1 MATAISH
8 QYDRQVLRERVQ
20 GAFVVPVRVG
30 HLTHAVVYG
39 ITRTPHRLGDRVLDA
54 AGASISR
61 LAHELAVEIDV
72 ARRLDVIDA
81 ERRRLAHPT
90 HTPDPRE
97 IREELLSIADT
108 TSDPSVRDRLLLIYH
123 RLAPSGPS
131 SPSATLPL
139 TRRERDV
146 LELIALGMTNNEV
159 ADRLS
164 LTPTTVKSYLKHAM
178 RKLGTRIPR
187 RDDPDRAPHRAHP
200 IDKDAGAESGACHGH
215 PDRASLRAQLGTTTT
230 RPGRSGTDS
239 RTSATTAPAP
249 VPSPMTP
256 DGRFSQ
262 ERPPAIG
269 GRPGCLLVRR
279 SGESAGL
286 PDTTRRPR

>member
-1 MATAISH
+1 MSH
-8 QYDRQVLRERVQ
+8 QDGRQVLRERIQ
-20 GAFVVPVRVG
+20 GAFAVPVRVG

-39 ITRTPHRLGDRVLDA
+39 ITRTPHPLGDRVLDA
-54 AGASISR
+54 AGAAISR

-72 ARRLDVIDA
+72 ARRLDVIDT

-164 LTPTTVKSYLKHAM
+164 LMPTTVKSYLRARHAKA
-178 RKLGTRIPR
+178 RHPQPR

-200 IDKDAGAESGACHGH
+200 IDEDAGAEPGACHGH
-215 PDRASLRAQLGTTTT
+215 PDRSTLR
-230 RPGRSGTDS
+230 P
-239 RTSATTAPAP
+239 
-249 VPSPMTP
+249 
-256 DGRFSQ
+256 
-262 ERPPAIG
+262 
-269 GRPGCLLVRR
+269 
-279 SGESAGL
+279 
-286 PDTTRRPR
+286 